1 MKLEKSEEFFYDSNL
16 HDTPLRVR
24 TVKQMQQ
31 LLYNEKNYEK
41 KLIKKLNRMVK

>member
-24 TVKQMQQ
+24 TAKQMQQ
-31 LLYNEKNYEK
+31 LLYNERHYER
-41 KLIKKLNRMVK
+41 KLIKKLTKMVK